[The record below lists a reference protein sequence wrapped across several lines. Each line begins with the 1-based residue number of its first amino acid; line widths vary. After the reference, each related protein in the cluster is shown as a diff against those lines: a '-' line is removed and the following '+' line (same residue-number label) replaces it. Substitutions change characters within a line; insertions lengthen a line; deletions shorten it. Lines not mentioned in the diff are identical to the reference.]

1 VWLLVCVVAPGA
13 IAALLY
19 EQQAWRLAHAHGFP
33 LDDAWIHAQF
43 ARNLATGHGF
53 SYTGDRWVAGSTAP
67 LWTLLWALVQLLV
80 PNVVWGA
87 KALGLVLQGV
97 SAILGA
103 RILLHLTQDRLAA
116 LAAGLAVGLA
126 PVLVWGAV
134 SGMEV
139 PLASALVLA
148 AIDRH
153 LRDRTDP
160 SWRAAR
166 GVALAALACL
176 ARPECAIVVALLLW
190 GLIPR
195 AANRLTGFLAALGAI
210 AIVWG
215 AWVGFN
221 EWTTGLP
228 LPTTFYVKSGP
239 GVIRALQSGDRE
251 MAVRAL
257 TVHGPNAIVQFGEIL
272 RDQLGLAAWLVPIGL
287 GCGLLRRST
296 RGATWLLL
304 AILIVAPY
312 FMGITAPQRLKPDNV
327 RYAPHLVALAG
338 LALGLLLAA
347 ARVLRPLPQTLT
359 PTVRTAIAG
368 VLLAAIA
375 ISVSARAAAG
385 APFYARSVKNIEELH
400 VALGRWLHVNLPP
413 GTTVATNDI
422 GAIAFF
428 GEHPVLD
435 IEGLVSPEALAHR
448 GLGRGLKVVE
458 AGRPDYIAFFPHWYP
473 EIAADA
479 RFPEICRA
487 SIRDNYVS
495 GGDTF
500 LIVRTPWTRS
510 AWPAVLRPGEP
521 CR

>member
-1 VWLLVCVVAPGA
+1 LPVWLLACVVAPGA

-19 EQQAWRLAHAHGFP
+19 EQQAWRFAHAHGFP

-67 LWTLLWALVQLLV
+67 LWTLLWSLVQLLL

-87 KALGLVLQGV
+87 KALGLVLQAV
-97 SAILGA
+97 AAILGA

-116 LAAGLAVGLA
+116 LAAGLAVGLT

-153 LRDRTDP
+153 LRDRADP

-176 ARPECAIVVALLLW
+176 ARPECIVFVCLLLLSLGWPLGW
-190 GLIPR
+190 GQVRYRVSTPGTVPDPR
-195 AANRLTGFLAALGAI
+195 SGRPLLAGIAATVVVLGGWI
-210 AIVWG
+210 A
-215 AWVGFN
+215 FN

-272 RDQLGLAAWLVPIGL
+272 RDQLGLAAWLAPIGL

-296 RGATWLLL
+296 RRATWLLL
-304 AILIVAPY
+304 AILIVAPW
-312 FMGITAPQRLKPDNV
+312 FMGITA
-327 RYAPHLVALAG
+327 
-338 LALGLLLAA
+338 
-347 ARVLRPLPQTLT
+347 T
-359 PTVRTAIAG
+359 PRT
-368 VLLAAIA
+368 
-375 ISVSARAAAG
+375 S
-385 APFYARSVKNIEELH
+385 
-400 VALGRWLHVNLPP
+400 
-413 GTTVATNDI
+413 
-422 GAIAFF
+422 
-428 GEHPVLD
+428 
-435 IEGLVSPEALAHR
+435 
-448 GLGRGLKVVE
+448 
-458 AGRPDYIAFFPHWYP
+458 
-473 EIAADA
+473 
-479 RFPEICRA
+479 
-487 SIRDNYVS
+487 
-495 GGDTF
+495 
-500 LIVRTPWTRS
+500 
-510 AWPAVLRPGEP
+510 
-521 CR
+521 